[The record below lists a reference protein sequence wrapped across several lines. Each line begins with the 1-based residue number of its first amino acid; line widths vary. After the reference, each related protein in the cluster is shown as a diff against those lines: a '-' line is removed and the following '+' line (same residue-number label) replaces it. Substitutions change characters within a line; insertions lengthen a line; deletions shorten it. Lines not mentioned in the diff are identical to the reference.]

1 MSPATYAFEVFRRH
15 RTASDH
21 AVLPA
26 IFVLEPTTYVAAALV
41 ASWGSAATLQVM
53 RNAVDPNDPAIQ
65 ATLAHAI
72 DQLGVRTV
80 VVCREGP
87 VPESTTEIQDLL
99 DSFYCDL
106 RVVSPAHEQLGERNV
121 TIEVLWF
128 DMARR
133 EVFLWDRETK
143 RFEQLNQEREI
154 SLLDRVAKR
163 AGLT

>member
-1 MSPATYAFEVFRRH
+1 MSSATDALEVFRRH
-15 RTASDH
+15 RTAAPH

-26 IFVLEPTTYVAAALV
+26 IFVLEPTMYVAAALV

-65 ATLAHAI
+65 GTLAHAI

-87 VPESTTEIQDLL
+87 IPESTPEIQDLL
-99 DSFYCDL
+99 DPLYREL
-106 RVVSPAHEQLGERNV
+106 RVSSSVYEQLGERNV
-121 TIEVLWF
+121 AIEVLWF

-133 EVFLWDRETK
+133 DVFLWNRETQ
-143 RFEQLNQEREI
+143 RFEQLDDEREGL
-154 SLLDRVAKR
+154 LLDRVAKR
-163 AGLT
+163 AGLI